1 MPVIAIA
8 GGSGSPGVTTTALA
22 LMLSWPLE
30 PGRRVVLAECD
41 PDGGSV
47 LYGLLQGSLGDRYG
61 LKNLS
66 VAARKGELTEAFWRQ
81 LVDMTED
88 GKAAQAP
95 GERLLLPGI
104 TDPAQAAA
112 LAPAW
117 EQLADLVAGIERH
130 AQYPHD
136 VLIDLGRSGAFG
148 PSGVLA
154 QRADLLVMV
163 AAPRCARF
171 SRRRCGSRRCRSG
184 SARSGCC
191 WWMRVRIRRGK
202 CNGCSRHRCWQ
213 RCHTAR
219 HWPGLL
225 SDGAEQPSRFARSEL
240 MRAVQGATTPLR
252 QRAALRRARL
262 APRGGPVPGGGEVR
276 AGAW

>member
-8 GGSGSPGVTTTALA
+8 GSSGSPGVTTTALA
-22 LMLSWPLE
+22 LLLSWPLE

-66 VAARKGELTEAFWRQ
+66 VAARKGEMTEAFWRQ

-88 GKAAQAP
+88 GKAAQTA

-117 EQLADLVAGIERH
+117 EQLADLMAGIERH
-130 AQYPHD
+130 ATYPHD
-136 VLIDLGRSGAFG
+136 VLIDLGRNGAFG

-163 AAPRCARF
+163 ARSTMRSIQSVQMRIEALQERVGEIGLLLVDQGPYSPGEVQRLLKTPVLATLPYRPSLAR
-171 SRRRCGSRRCRSG
+171 
-184 SARSGCC
+184 
-191 WWMRVRIRRGK
+191 V
-202 CNGCSRHRCWQ
+202 
-213 RCHTAR
+213 
-219 HWPGLL
+219 L

-240 MRAVQGATTPLR
+240 MRAMQGATTPLR

>member
-1 MPVIAIA
+1 MPVIALA
-8 GGSGSPGVTTTALA
+8 GSVGSPGVTTTALA
-22 LMLSWPLE
+22 LLLSWPLE

-66 VAARKGELTEAFWRQ
+66 VAARKGELPEAFWRQ
-81 LVDMTED
+81 LVDMTEN
-88 GKAAQAP
+88 GQAAQTA
-95 GERLLLPGI
+95 GDRLVLPGI

-117 EQLADLVAGIERH
+117 EQLADLLAGIERH
-130 AQYPHD
+130 GQYPHD
-136 VLIDLGRSGAFG
+136 VLIDLGRNGAFG

-163 AAPRCARF
+163 ARSTMRSIQSAQMRIEALQERVGEIGLLLVDEGPYTAGEVQRLLQTPVLATLPYRPPLAR
-171 SRRRCGSRRCRSG
+171 
-184 SARSGCC
+184 
-191 WWMRVRIRRGK
+191 V
-202 CNGCSRHRCWQ
+202 
-213 RCHTAR
+213 
-219 HWPGLL
+219 L

-262 APRGGPVPGGGEVR
+262 APRGGPATGGGEVR